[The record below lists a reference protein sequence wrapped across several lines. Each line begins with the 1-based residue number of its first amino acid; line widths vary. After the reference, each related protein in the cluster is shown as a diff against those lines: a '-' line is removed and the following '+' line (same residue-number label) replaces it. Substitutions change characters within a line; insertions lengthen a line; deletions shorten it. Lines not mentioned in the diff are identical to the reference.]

1 MTDTVI
7 RVDKVSKKFCRSL
20 KRSLWYGVQ
29 DLGSDIVGFRKERN
43 GLRPGE
49 FWALKDVSFNVNQGD
64 TIGLI
69 GRNGSGKTTLLKL
82 LSGLI
87 NLDQG
92 RITVRGH
99 IQALIALGAGF
110 NPVLTGKENIYVNAA
125 ILGLS
130 KNEVNRK
137 FDEIVD
143 FSGIG
148 NFIDAPVQSYSSGM
162 AVRLGFSVAVHMNPD
177 ILLLDEI
184 LAVGDIPFRA
194 KCHKKLGELKD
205 KGIPWIMV
213 SHDMGIIRNQTN
225 RAIYLEDGKIKFIGG
240 PEETINQYLYSISNS
255 DYQSN
260 LAEQNKI
267 SNHLT
272 GIPREVEVGKVKL
285 LDSNFQEKDQF
296 VTGEPLMIEIN
307 YVAHQIVE
315 NPSFGFY
322 INGGDG
328 LCYVGT
334 NTLIDCYSIENIS
347 GSGKIYYKIE
357 HLPLLAGIYKIRV
370 DIWDNNMGM
379 TDKKNDAAYLNVIGG
394 KFSPG
399 MFSVNGIWIKA

>member
-7 RVDKVSKKFCRSL
+7 SVENISKKFCRSL

-43 GLRPGE
+43 GLRPEE
-49 FWALKDVSFNVNQGD
+49 FWALKDVSFDVNQGD

-130 KNEVNRK
+130 KTEVNLK

-225 RAIYLEDGKIKFIGG
+225 RAIYLDDGKIKFIGG

-255 DYQSN
+255 DYQNN

-272 GIPREVEVGKVKL
+272 GNPREVEVGKVKL

-296 VTGEPLMIEIN
+296 VTDEPLIIEIN

-334 NTLIDCYSIENIS
+334 NTLIDRYSIENIS
-347 GSGKIYYKIE
+347 GYGKIYYKIE
-357 HLPLLAGIYKIRV
+357 HLPLLPGIYKIRV

-379 TDKKNDAAYLNVIGG
+379 TDKKNDAAYLHVTGG
-394 KFSPG
+394 NFSPG
-399 MFSVNGIWIKA
+399 MFSVNGTWIKA